1 MKKILSQF
9 CLEKYLREFLSK
21 LRGEKNTLERLEIK
35 NSVANAEKTKIM
47 KDIQRIESII
57 NELEKWEKEVIFPLA
72 SQRIEID
79 LDDGVKTNYP
89 QFGQSLKK
97 ISGLN

>member
-1 MKKILSQF
+1 
-9 CLEKYLREFLSK
+9 
-21 LRGEKNTLERLEIK
+21 
-35 NSVANAEKTKIM
+35 M